1 MHVFIFILPLNCK
14 LNLKTKL
21 IFTKTYILRELSVY
35 LRSKIVRIMEYTALL
50 EKQILGR
57 LKIDNPWWTEGRI
70 PSYYQ
75 DMSPRLYLDI
85 FYPLVKDVSIQRALI
100 LMGPRRV
107 GKTVML
113 YHSIQQLIDDGVS
126 PQNIIYVSVETPIYN
141 NILLEQLF
149 SLAKQILS
157 KEDSQEEFY
166 VFFDEIQYLKDWEIN
181 LKSLVDTYHNVKFVV
196 SGSAAAALKKSSVV

>member
-1 MHVFIFILPLNCK
+1 
-14 LNLKTKL
+14 
-21 IFTKTYILRELSVY
+21 
-35 LRSKIVRIMEYTALL
+35 MEYTTLL

-85 FYPLVKDVSIQRALI
+85 FYPQVKDISIQRALI

-113 YHSIQQLIDDGVS
+113 YHSIQRLIDEGVS

-141 NILLEQLF
+141 NILLEQL
-149 SLAKQILS
+149 SLSACRYLPSDYSVQSLKYHSLLLCY
-157 KEDSQEEFY
+157 SQEISSCY
-166 VFFDEIQYLKDWEIN
+166 HLS
-181 LKSLVDTYHNVKFVV
+181 SLI
-196 SGSAAAALKKSSVV
+196 

>member
-141 NILLEQLF
+141 NILLEQLI

-181 LKSLVDTYHNVKFVV
+181 LKSLVDTYHNVKFPV
-196 SGSAAAALKKSSVV
+196 LLLQH